1 MKKMSLSAMVLGLV
15 CLGSAAV
22 MAAPMTTTSANN
34 QTQAM
39 ANQSMDKHSMDNQ
52 SMDKPMAKHS
62 MANQSMAKQVA
73 PAPTLKALAT
83 ADKLSDLPQVYSD
96 MDFLKQDK
104 EKLGGGT
111 GTIHAAYA
119 FPRTTATA
127 EQAIK
132 EIAWLTIPAGSSI
145 GLHQHANNEDAYI
158 IVKGHGV
165 FTDTLGKS
173 TPVGPGDVTI
183 ARPGNKHGL
192 ANTGMEDL
200 VILDVVAMNDTYMTN
215 HPMPKKSMLKK

>member
-1 MKKMSLSAMVLGLV
+1 
-15 CLGSAAV
+15 
-22 MAAPMTTTSANN
+22 MAKHS
-34 QTQAM
+34 M
-39 ANQSMDKHSMDNQ
+39 ANQSMDKHS
-52 SMDKPMAKHS
+52 MAKHS

-165 FTDTLGKS
+165 FTDTLGKT

-192 ANTGMEDL
+192 ANTGKEDL
-200 VILDVVAMNDTYMTN
+200 VILDVVAMNDTYMIN
-215 HPMPKKSMLKK
+215 HPMPKKPMLKK

>member
-1 MKKMSLSAMVLGLV
+1 
-15 CLGSAAV
+15 
-22 MAAPMTTTSANN
+22 
-34 QTQAM
+34 M
-39 ANQSMDKHSMDNQ
+39 ANQSMDKHSMDKHSMDKHSMTNQ
-52 SMDKPMAKHS
+52 SMDKHS
-62 MANQSMAKQVA
+62 MANQSMAKQAA

-83 ADKLSDLPQVYSD
+83 ADKLSDLPQVYTD

-158 IVKGHGV
+158 IVKGYGV
-165 FTDTLGKS
+165 FTDTLGKT

-192 ANTGMEDL
+192 ANTGKEDL

-215 HPMPKKSMLKK
+215 HPMPKKSMPKKSMPKKSMLKK

>member
-1 MKKMSLSAMVLGLV
+1 
-15 CLGSAAV
+15 
-22 MAAPMTTTSANN
+22 
-34 QTQAM
+34 
-39 ANQSMDKHSMDNQ
+39 
-52 SMDKPMAKHS
+52 
-62 MANQSMAKQVA
+62 MAKQAA
-73 PAPTLKALAT
+73 PAPTIKALAT
-83 ADKLSDLPQVYSD
+83 ADKLSDLPQVYTD
-96 MDFLKQDK
+96 KDFLKQDK

-158 IVKGHGV
+158 IVKGYGI
-165 FTDTLGKS
+165 FTDTLGKT

-192 ANTGMEDL
+192 ANTGKEDL

>member
-22 MAAPMTTTSANN
+22 MAAPMAAPMTAPMAAPMAAPMTTTSANN

-39 ANQSMDKHSMDNQ
+39 S
-52 SMDKPMAKHS
+52 
-62 MANQSMAKQVA
+62 KQAA

-158 IVKGHGV
+158 IVKGYGV

-215 HPMPKKSMLKK
+215 HPMPKKSMPKKSMLKK

>member
-22 MAAPMTTTSANN
+22 MAAPMAAPMTAPMAAPMAAPMTTTSANN

-39 ANQSMDKHSMDNQ
+39 S
-52 SMDKPMAKHS
+52 
-62 MANQSMAKQVA
+62 KQAA

-83 ADKLSDLPQVYSD
+83 ADKLSDLPQVYTD

-158 IVKGHGV
+158 IVKGYGV

-192 ANTGMEDL
+192 ANTGKEDL

-215 HPMPKKSMLKK
+215 HPMPKKSMPKKSMLKK